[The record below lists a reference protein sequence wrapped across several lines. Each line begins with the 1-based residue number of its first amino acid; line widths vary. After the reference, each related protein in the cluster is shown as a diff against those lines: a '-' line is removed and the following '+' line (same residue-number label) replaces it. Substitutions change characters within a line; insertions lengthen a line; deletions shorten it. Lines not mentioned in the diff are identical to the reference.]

1 MASMPS
7 PMYQGPD
14 YRHILVNST
23 ADVRFYHFNPEHSTA
38 NANAEFRGSKTIS
51 VFGTKSE
58 GPSATIWVRDCEDVL
73 HTGHAGNAAPIA
85 CAPENSL
92 RGCDWTAGTPSLF
105 RVEGCRG
112 NCRFGNLW
120 TCAPARA
127 RLRPATP
134 ANCAAHLCSQTSK
147 PTNSVWLSAGE
158 NSLATAP
165 YERPAVVAT
174 SDTLSCVRS
183 GAALECEHKGR

>member
-38 NANAEFRGSKTIS
+38 NANAEFRGSKRIS

-120 TCAPARA
+120 
-127 RLRPATP
+127 
-134 ANCAAHLCSQTSK
+134 SQTPK

-183 GAALECEHKGR
+183 GAALECEHKGAH

>member
-1 MASMPS
+1 MQGPDGG
-7 PMYQGPD
+7 PKYQGPD
-14 YRHILVNST
+14 YRHMLVNST
-23 ADVRFYHFNPEHSTA
+23 ADVRFYHYNPEHSTA
-38 NANAEFRGSKTIS
+38 NANAEFRASKRIS

-58 GPSATIWVRDCEDVL
+58 GSSATIWVRDCEDVL

-85 CAPENSL
+85 CAPEDPL
-92 RGCDWTAGTPSLF
+92 RGCDWTAGPPSLF

-134 ANCAAHLCSQTSK
+134 ANCAAHLCA
-147 PTNSVWLSAGE
+147 VR
-158 NSLATAP
+158 
-165 YERPAVVAT
+165 RPSPRTRCGCPRAR
-174 SDTLSCVRS
+174 TLSRRPRMS
-183 GAALECEHKGR
+183 GRR